1 MASDSRPPP
10 PAVSQLISLGGN
22 TGQPRVDRAAERRVG
37 VAGIVGAAGF
47 VAAAVIVFLT
57 GFAGSGTWLPLH
69 LALAGGAGLAIAAL
83 VPHFTISLAGARP
96 APGRFRLA
104 GLALIAGGAAP
115 GAPAFPSR
123 LTLLAPLV

>member
-1 MASDSRPPP
+1 MASDSRPPS

-22 TGQPRVDRAAERRVG
+22 TGQPRVDRAPERRV
-37 VAGIVGAAGF
+37 VLAGMVGAAGF

-96 APGRFRLA
+96 APGPPPFPA
-104 GLALIAGGAAP
+104 PAPVWGGAATV
-115 GAPAFPSR
+115 ALAFPGGV
-123 LTLLAPLV
+123 APIA